1 MLFFSWLK
9 PAGVGALGTEIFFD
23 ISIFDRNKSGSYCAA
38 IITNF
43 AEAVKTVRTCL
54 LPAVRKLE
62 KFFGGKTV
70 SAEITVFHNAH
81 PAAAADMI
89 VVIFDHLLLAEKV
102 PADRTEE
109 IFFRNAPDAN
119 LFI

>member
-1 MLFFSWLK
+1 M
-9 PAGVGALGTEIFFD
+9 
-23 ISIFDRNKSGSYCAA
+23 
-38 IITNF
+38 
-43 AEAVKTVRTCL
+43 RTRL

-109 IFFRNAPDAN
+109 IFFGNTPDAN
-119 LFI
+119 LFV